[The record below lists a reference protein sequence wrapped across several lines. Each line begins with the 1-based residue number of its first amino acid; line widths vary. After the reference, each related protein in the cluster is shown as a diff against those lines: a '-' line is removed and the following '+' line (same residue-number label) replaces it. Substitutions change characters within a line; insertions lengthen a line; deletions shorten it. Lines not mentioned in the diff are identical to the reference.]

1 MDKSWKNPWTNFG
14 QRLRKPAVREPNITK
29 INSMDSLLTRAEE
42 LDFRRDLM
50 EYTPESFSGGQIIGL
65 LHEQRRICD
74 AMEREVREDFA
85 SHGHE
90 LQERLLESL
99 EGAGGHDRLWREI
112 YLTGNNRN

>member
-1 MDKSWKNPWTNFG
+1 
-14 QRLRKPAVREPNITK
+14 
-29 INSMDSLLTRAEE
+29 MDSLLTKAEE

-50 EYTPESFSGGQIIGL
+50 EYIPESFSGGQIIDL

-99 EGAGGHDRLWREI
+99 DGAGDHDRLWRKSTSPGA
-112 YLTGNNRN
+112 TGINATGPQPGSRSRKGSSALNLRPSTGPRAS

>member
-1 MDKSWKNPWTNFG
+1 MT
-14 QRLRKPAVREPNITK
+14 I

-42 LDFRRDLM
+42 LDFRRDLT
-50 EYTPESFSGGQIIGL
+50 EYAPESFSGGQIIDL

-85 SHGHE
+85 SRGHE

-99 EGAGGHDRLWREI
+99 GGAGGHSRLWWEI
-112 YLTGNNRN
+112 YLTGSNRH